1 MTFGKQIL
9 YTATAAILGVYFL
22 TAGLV
27 KAKPFLAPLLT
38 AVILALLVLPI
49 ARKLE
54 SWKIPRMASSLINTL
69 LLFLV
74 SVGFVA
80 LISIQIQSFVADWDK
95 AKQKIMPE
103 IEKLEAYVY
112 EKTPLGPED
121 IEKQQSEATG
131 NMGKQ
136 ALSFINGVYSFS
148 GDYLLTFI
156 YIFFLLNYRR
166 KFRQFFV
173 KLFKKENKKD
183 VDEVLTQATKI
194 TQGYLYGK
202 FILMIFLAVIYAL
215 GMAAFGV
222 SNFIIIS
229 VLAAL
234 LSIIPYIGNIIG
246 FLIAIG
252 LGYIADGDTTAL
264 IGIVITFS
272 VAQFIESYLFE
283 PYVVGDNVNLDP
295 FITILAVVAGN
306 MIWGVIGMILSIPV
320 LGIINVIF
328 MHVKPLK
335 PYSFL
340 LGNSDVKQKSKN
352 IGKDK

>member
-1 MTFGKQIL
+1 MTFGKRIL
-9 YTATAAILGVYFL
+9 FTGTAFILGIYFL
-22 TAGLV
+22 IAGLV

-38 AVILALLVLPI
+38 AVVLALLMLPV

-54 SWKIPRMASSLINTL
+54 SWKVNRMLSSFINTF
-69 LLFLV
+69 LLFLI

-80 LISIQIQSFVADWDK
+80 LISIQIQTFVADWGK
-95 AKQKIMPE
+95 AKQKIMPQ
-103 IEKLEAYVY
+103 IENLEEYIY
-112 EKTPLGPED
+112 EKTPISKED
-121 IEKQQSEATG
+121 IKKQQSEATG

-136 ALSFINGVYSFS
+136 AMSFINGLYSFT

-156 YIFFLLNYRR
+156 YIFFLLNYRH
-166 KFRQFFV
+166 KFREFFV
-173 KLFKKENKKD
+173 KLFKRDNRQD
-183 VDEVLTQATKI
+183 VNEVFNQAAKI

-202 FILMIFLAVIYAL
+202 FILMVFLAVIYAV

-229 VLAAL
+229 LLAAL
-234 LSIIPYIGNIIG
+234 LSIIPYIGNIIA

-252 LGYIADGDTTAL
+252 LGYVADGDTTAL
-264 IGIVITFS
+264 IGIVITFT

-295 FITILAVVAGN
+295 FVTILAVVAGS
-306 MIWGVIGMILSIPV
+306 MVWGVIGMILSIPI

-328 MHVKPLK
+328 MHVGPLK

-340 LGNSDVKQKSKN
+340 LGNN
-352 IGKDK
+352 EGKKKKKIKTAE